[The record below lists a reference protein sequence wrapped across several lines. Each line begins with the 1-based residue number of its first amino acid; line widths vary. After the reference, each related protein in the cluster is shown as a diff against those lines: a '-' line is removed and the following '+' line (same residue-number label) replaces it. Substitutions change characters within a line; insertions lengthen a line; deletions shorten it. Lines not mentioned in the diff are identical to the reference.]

1 MEAERVGDFAEGSSR
16 FKSFHFVAFLRT
28 RRAAGRK
35 KKRSRRGKVRDGV
48 VGFVA
53 DWTMARVRIFSHP
66 SDLPSLSF

>member
-1 MEAERVGDFAEGSSR
+1 LEISLKDHRALSVFISWRFSGREGSQEE
-16 FKSFHFVAFLRT
+16 
-28 RRAAGRK
+28 K
-35 KKRSRRGKVRDGV
+35 KKGRRGKVRDGV

>member
-1 MEAERVGDFAEGSSR
+1 MVAEGVGDFAEGSSR
-16 FKSFHFVAFLRT
+16 FKRFHFVAFLRT
-28 RRAAGRK
+28 RRVAGK
-35 KKRSRRGKVRDGV
+35 KKGRRGKVRDGV

>member
-1 MEAERVGDFAEGSSR
+1 MVAEGVGDFAEGSSR
-16 FKSFHFVAFLRT
+16 FKHFHFVAFLRT
-28 RRAAGRK
+28 RKAAGRK
-35 KKRSRRGKVRDGV
+35 KRGRRGKVRDGV

>member
-1 MEAERVGDFAEGSSR
+1 MEAEGVGDFAEGSSR
-16 FKSFHFVAFLRT
+16 FKRFHFVAFLRT

-35 KKRSRRGKVRDGV
+35 KRGRRGKVRDGV